1 MRSILVILLASLITP
16 LAVGQSHEEH
26 RERIQQEKVA
36 FFNREL
42 ELTKAEAKA
51 FWPLYNDYQN
61 RKNRIIAE
69 KRTLMGY
76 YTKNEKHISDEEVTD
91 ILNRYIEFEKQETQ
105 LLNTYT
111 VKFREILPDEKVLK
125 IYLAEIKFKNY
136 LLNQLRTD

>member
-16 LAVGQSHEEH
+16 LALGQSPEEH